1 MSSPGW
7 PEVPEWLLAGSRPPK
22 PPPGLPPELPPGLPP
37 GFKPVLLRPVLT
49 AMQTLEVMKPKLK
62 DPQNSTF
69 VIVKWLREDTYFQM
83 TRANEKCN
91 IFIVALPYP
100 CPVLLLLGK
109 EPNTGKPV
117 QKLVI
122 CLETD
127 DDQDPDWYTIT
138 MLAEQHGPCD
148 LELMWGPR
156 CPVTLYTRVEL
167 KPSLFQ
173 MAGFNDTVQRLMV
186 RVGEKLLGV
195 PENVEFMLVAFS
207 DEKVLIAVLPGQ
219 EIHEHIGKPEKWPVV
234 FEVNNSEWSR
244 KTGVQSDP
252 TIMTYWT
259 ISDYATFKGDK
270 HSVRLNVD
278 YQPSGDMLQ
287 KALRLP
293 DSHREQ
299 QFTIVYQLHLLMI
312 AFSEWRV
319 WSRKTCTTQYGK
331 WTHFLTKLQLSK
343 KELQAAIFYEN
354 VIVPNLLSMALEAM
368 RKQVLQT
375 KRKAWAKKTWKW
387 KLFVKKSLL
396 SWYRASS
403 LPELFSQ
410 MELQSK
416 RWKVMSAKR
425 AYQLR
430 KERKNPMMREH
441 LWNRHILRSKWEKV
455 VLAMQ
460 DRQPFLLAV
469 DRWKALALQRTEL
482 LKQYKRLRS
491 QLGAPAVACS
501 ICLESL
507 PNIVLQP
514 CLHQCMCND
523 CFLTA
528 AADRQ
533 QCPICR
539 QEVTGHV
546 QTFLSQVA

>member
-1 MSSPGW
+1 
-7 PEVPEWLLAGSRPPK
+7 
-22 PPPGLPPELPPGLPP
+22 
-37 GFKPVLLRPVLT
+37 
-49 AMQTLEVMKPKLK
+49 
-62 DPQNSTF
+62 
-69 VIVKWLREDTYFQM
+69 
-83 TRANEKCN
+83 
-91 IFIVALPYP
+91 
-100 CPVLLLLGK
+100 
-109 EPNTGKPV
+109 
-117 QKLVI
+117 
-122 CLETD
+122 
-127 DDQDPDWYTIT
+127 
-138 MLAEQHGPCD
+138 
-148 LELMWGPR
+148 
-156 CPVTLYTRVEL
+156 
-167 KPSLFQ
+167 
-173 MAGFNDTVQRLMV
+173 
-186 RVGEKLLGV
+186 
-195 PENVEFMLVAFS
+195 
-207 DEKVLIAVLPGQ
+207 
-219 EIHEHIGKPEKWPVV
+219 
-234 FEVNNSEWSR
+234 
-244 KTGVQSDP
+244 
-252 TIMTYWT
+252 
-259 ISDYATFKGDK
+259 
-270 HSVRLNVD
+270 
-278 YQPSGDMLQ
+278 MLQ

-403 LPELFSQ
+403 LQNDIDFMSELFSQ

-491 QLGAPAVACS
+491 QLGASCS

-528 AADRQ
+528 AADRL